1 MREEVITEENTR
13 KELEESLLLSEFNK
27 SKKLESF
34 LQGTVV
40 KSKTNNNPKQNSGD
54 GEDGVDQLRS

>member
-13 KELEESLLLSEFNK
+13 KELEESLLLSVFNK
-27 SKKLESF
+27 SF

-54 GEDGVDQLRS
+54 GEDGDDQLS

>member
-13 KELEESLLLSEFNK
+13 KELEESLLLSVFNK
-27 SKKLESF
+27 LF
-34 LQGTVV
+34 LQRTVV

-54 GEDGVDQLRS
+54 GEDGADQLS

>member
-13 KELEESLLLSEFNK
+13 KELEESLLLSVFNK
-27 SKKLESF
+27 SF

-40 KSKTNNNPKQNSGD
+40 KSKTNNNPK
-54 GEDGVDQLRS
+54 